1 MQVTRVAVETAART
15 PTGTTNAY
23 VVGRDPTVLVDPGSE
38 SAALDSALDGRT
50 VAHVLVTHAH
60 PDHVGGLDR
69 YADGAT
75 VWGRRGYERRFA
87 DVAGRRPDRTV
98 REGTTVP
105 AGDGVLRV
113 VDVPGH
119 APDHVAFVA
128 TDEATGRW
136 DAVLCGDLARAGGS
150 VAVAAPEGDLRAYL
164 TSLRR
169 LHARDPAVLY
179 PGHGPRIDDPRATLA
194 RLVEHRMDRERR
206 VLEAVDGGARDVESV
221 LAAAY
226 EKDLTGVRDLARAT
240 VRAHLAKLARER
252 RVSWDPDRDAVGP
265 ADR

>member
-1 MQVTRVAVETAART
+1 VQVTRVAVETAART

-23 VVGRDPTVLVDPGSE
+23 VVGRDPAVLVDPGSQ
-38 SAALDSALDGRT
+38 SAALDSALDGRS

-60 PDHVGGLDR
+60 PDHVGGLAR
-69 YADGAT
+69 YAAGAP

-87 DVAGRRPDRTV
+87 EAAGRRPDRTF
-98 REGTTVP
+98 RDGTTVP

-119 APDHVAFVA
+119 APDHVAFVV

-136 DAVLCGDLARAGGS
+136 DAVFCGDLARAGGS

-169 LHARDPAVLY
+169 LHARDPGQLY
-179 PGHGPRIDDPRATLA
+179 PGHGPSIDDPRATLA
-194 RLVEHRMDRERR
+194 RLIEHRRDRDRR
-206 VLEAVDGGARDVESV
+206 VLAAVDGGARDVDSV
-221 LAAAY
+221 LEGAY
-226 EKDLTGVRDLARAT
+226 EKDLTGVRELARAT
-240 VRAHLAKLARER
+240 VRAHLEKLGREG
-252 RVSWDPDRDAVGP
+252 RVSWHPGRDEVAP
-265 ADR
+265 AEC